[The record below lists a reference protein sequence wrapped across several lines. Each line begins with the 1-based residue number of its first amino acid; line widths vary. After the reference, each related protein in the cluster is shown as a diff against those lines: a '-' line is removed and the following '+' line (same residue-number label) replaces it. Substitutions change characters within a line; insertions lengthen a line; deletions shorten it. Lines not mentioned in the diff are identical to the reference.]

1 MVYNNYTSELDR
13 CTIEKNIKDFLINFE
28 NIKNDETKTKG
39 IYIYGDTG
47 VGKSELVKNIIN
59 ELDMDSIWYNAS
71 DVRNKSVLETITN
84 QNMSNYNVMSL
95 FKKKKQNIVIVMDEI
110 DGMIGGEKGCMT
122 NIIKLIRAKKT
133 KKQKMEDALNNPII
147 CIGGNKLDKRVKDL
161 MKVCNS
167 FYVGKPTNTQIEK
180 IISSYYL
187 QNEKKELI
195 QLIASKCQNDLHKI
209 DIMVNLIKK
218 RDNIDA
224 KELLSDYKCF
234 QQDVKEIVLNLF
246 LNKSE
251 MENHNITLIDNDRT
265 IASLIWHENVI
276 KQMKTHD
283 SNFLKTYYD
292 ILNNICFSDFI
303 DRVTFQK
310 QIWQFNEMT
319 SLMKTYYSNYILHKG
334 VEDKKISLKSES
346 VLKNQEIIFTKV
358 LTKYSNEY
366 SNTIFISNL
375 CETLMIDKKD
385 LLGFFYWI
393 NTNNGDL
400 STINNIVNGE
410 QVLSEL
416 EINRMLKFIDNFT

>member
-1 MVYNNYTSELDR
+1 MVYNNYTSELNR
-13 CTIEKNIKDFLINFE
+13 CNITNTIKYFLTNFE
-28 NIKNDETKTKG
+28 NIKNDETKAKG
-39 IYIYGDTG
+39 IYIYGDPG
-47 VGKSELVKNIIN
+47 VGKTELVKNIIN

-71 DVRNKSVLETITN
+71 DVRNKSVLETLTN

-95 FKKKKQNIVIVMDEI
+95 FKKKKKNIVIVMDEI
-110 DGMIGGEKGCMT
+110 DGMIGGEKGCIT

-133 KKQKMEDALNNPII
+133 KKQKLEDTLNNPII

-161 MKVCNS
+161 MKVCES
-167 FYVGKPTNTQIEK
+167 FYIEK
-180 IISSYYL
+180 PSNKQLENIITSYYL
-187 QNEKKELI
+187 KNEKHYLI
-195 QLIASKCQNDLHKI
+195 NLIANTCQNDLRKI
-209 DIMVNLIKK
+209 DIMINLIKK
-218 RDNIDA
+218 REKINA
-224 KELLSDYKCF
+224 EELLSDYKCF

-246 LNKSE
+246 LKKSE
-251 MENHNITLIDNDRT
+251 IENHNTTLTDNDRT

-276 KQMKTHD
+276 KQVKMHD
-283 SNFLKTYYD
+283 NNFLKIYYE

-319 SLMKTYYSNYILHKG
+319 SLMKTYYSNYIFHKG
-334 VEDKKISLKSES
+334 IEEKKICLKSES

-393 NTNNGDL
+393 NTNKDENTLINKL
-400 STINNIVNGE
+400 SNGE
-410 QVLSEL
+410 QLLSDL
-416 EINRMLKFIDNFT
+416 EINRMLKFIDNF